1 MSLENTER
9 RIPTAPVGGLRD
21 DRTAAWTWGLGA
33 ASLAAIFAAGYAA
46 ANGTVGSDVTVALA
60 GVAIAAAALAVGI
73 RLRGRS
79 RQVSLSD
86 RAEIALLD
94 SLLAAAPDAY
104 LLWRDGDVRRSPRF
118 EALLGVAGDR
128 PGPDPVLAQLDGRDG
143 ACIALMIAALRD
155 TGTPFA
161 TTARSLDGARR
172 FRVEG
177 SDLPT
182 GGQIVWF
189 RDITEMAEE
198 IAAAREE
205 MQRLRTTLDA
215 LSVPLW
221 RRGADLSLEYC
232 NRAYA
237 EAVEADADDVA
248 SGDFG
253 ELVADAGRAE
263 ALTLAREAVSAGAPR
278 QASHHT
284 VVGGARRLL
293 RLTET
298 PLEGGGGTVGIA
310 WDITDLEEAKR
321 DLARHI
327 GAHAEVLEKLATSI
341 AIYGPDKLLK
351 FFNGAF
357 ASLLKLDE
365 DWLQTEPPFGEVL
378 EALRARRRLPEV
390 PDFPA
395 FKKRAEAQFTGLM
408 APNEE
413 VLHLSDGTVLHMV
426 VTPHPFGGLLF
437 TYEDVTDALT
447 LERSFNTLIAVQRA
461 TLDNLFEGVAVF
473 GSDGRLKLSNPG
485 YASLWQIPA
494 EELEGEPHISDV
506 LERARELY
514 DYGDDW
520 DAYKAQLI
528 GMTSERASRVE
539 RLERND
545 DKVFEWA
552 SVPLPDGATLM
563 TYLDVTDSIKVERAL
578 RERTEALEEA
588 DRLKSEFIANVS
600 YELRTPLNT
609 IIGFSELLDAKYFG
623 EVNERQAE
631 YLKGILSSSN
641 HLLQLINDILD
652 LASIEAGYMEINP
665 SRFDLDSL
673 IANMMSLTQERS
685 RLGNVTLEVDSG
697 ELGEIVADERRI
709 KQMLFHLVTNAIKF
723 TPSGGTVSLV
733 TRREDDGVS
742 FNVSDT
748 GAGIEPGDREHV
760 FDKFWRGKPTQGKER
775 GTGLGL
781 SLVKSFVEL
790 HGGHVRLESRAGAGT
805 SITCWIPAEVKI
817 AEE

>member
-1 MSLENTER
+1 VSLENTER
-9 RIPTAPVGGLRD
+9 RIPPAPAAGLRGD
-21 DRTAAWTWGLGA
+21 QTAAWTWGLGA
-33 ASLAAIFAAGYAA
+33 ASLAAIVAAGYAA
-46 ANGTVGSDVTVALA
+46 ATDAGGS
-60 GVAIAAAALAVGI
+60 GVAFAAIAIAFAALAVGI
-73 RLRGRS
+73 RLRDRS
-79 RQVSLSD
+79 TRTSLSD

-104 LLWRDGDVRRSPRF
+104 LLWRDGDERRSPRF
-118 EALLGVAGDR
+118 EALLGVDGDR
-128 PGPDPVLAQLDGRDG
+128 PGPDPVLARLDGRDG
-143 ACIALMIAALRD
+143 ARIALMITALRD

-161 TTARSLDGARR
+161 TTARALDGARR

-177 SDLPT
+177 GDLSA

-189 RDITEMAEE
+189 RDITE
-198 IAAAREE
+198 IAADADAAREE
-205 MQRLRTTLDA
+205 TRRLRATLDA

-248 SGDFG
+248 SGNLG
-253 ELVADAGRAE
+253 ELVADAGRAD
-263 ALTLAREAVSAGAPR
+263 AHDLAREAVSAGAPR
-278 QASHHT
+278 QASHHA

-293 RLTET
+293 RLTEA
-298 PLEGGGGTVGIA
+298 PLEDGGGTVGIA
-310 WDITDLEEAKR
+310 WDVTDLEEAKR

-395 FKKRAEAQFTGLM
+395 FKKRAEAQFTGLI
-408 APNEE
+408 APTEE

-447 LERSFNTLIAVQRA
+447 LERSHNTLIAVQRA

-473 GSDGRLKLSNPG
+473 GSDGRLKLSNSG
-485 YASLWQIPA
+485 YASLWRIPA

-528 GMTSERASRVE
+528 GLASERTSRVE

-563 TYLDVTDSIKVERAL
+563 TYLDVTDSTKVERAL
-578 RERTEALEEA
+578 RERAEALEEA
-588 DRLKSEFIANVS
+588 DHLKSEFIANVS

-623 EVNERQAE
+623 DVNERQAE

-665 SRFDLDSL
+665 SRFDLDAL
-673 IANMMSLTQERS
+673 IANMMSLTHERS
-685 RLGNVTLEVDSG
+685 RAGNVTLDVDVDG
-697 ELGEIVADERRI
+697 RIGEIVADERRI

-733 TRREDDGVS
+733 TRREGGGVS

-748 GAGIEPGDREHV
+748 GPGIEPGDRERV
-760 FDKFWRGKPTQGKER
+760 FDKFWRGKPAQGKER

-790 HGGHVRLESRAGAGT
+790 HGGHVRLESRPDAGT
-805 SITCWIPAEVKI
+805 SITCWIPAEVEI
-817 AEE
+817 DRE